1 MLTSKKEVER
11 RRREAINDGI
21 CDIQRLIP
29 GLKDKAGKG
38 SVLRSAAEY
47 IEDLQRQLGV
57 SVSGSKMGGM
67 GMNGMNMDNDRL
79 EVCCHSLPRCII
91 TPW

>member
-1 MLTSKKEVER
+1 MSLEDWRSKLIYQKEVER

-38 SVLRSAAEY
+38 SILRSAAEY
-47 IEDLQRQLGV
+47 IEDLQRQIGV
-57 SVSGSKMGGM
+57 SAPGMKVEGMSGMARE
-67 GMNGMNMDNDRL
+67 NDRL
-79 EVCCHSLPRCII
+79 EVCRI
-91 TPW
+91 